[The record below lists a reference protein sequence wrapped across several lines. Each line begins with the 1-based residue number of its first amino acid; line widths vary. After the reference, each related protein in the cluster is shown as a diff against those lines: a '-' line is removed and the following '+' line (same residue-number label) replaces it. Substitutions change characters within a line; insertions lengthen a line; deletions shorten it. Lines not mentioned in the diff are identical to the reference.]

1 MSSGGQAGQRRA
13 DCIRTVLEM
22 EAAIR
27 EATEADF
34 EQILELFSQGDH
46 LHERAIPQVFTPTEG
61 PPRSLD
67 FLLGA
72 IRRKDNAL
80 LVAEER
86 GTASEGRVIGFLHA
100 LVGDVSDYPGWTE
113 RRYIYVS
120 NVVVNEDYRGRH
132 IGSLLMDAVER
143 WAVSIGVDKMELT
156 VYGFNDGAH
165 AMYHKR
171 GYTDLSHRMWKH
183 LDVRGENES

>member
-1 MSSGGQAGQRRA
+1 M
-13 DCIRTVLEM
+13 LEM

-27 EATEADF
+27 EATEADC

-86 GTASEGRVIGFLHA
+86 GTDSEGRVIGFLHA
-100 LVGDVSDYPGWTE
+100 LVGEVSDHLGWTE

-120 NVVVNEDYRGRH
+120 NVVVDEAYRGRH
-132 IGSLLMDAVER
+132 VGSLLMDAVER
-143 WAVSIGVDKMELT
+143 WAVSIGVYTMELT
-156 VYGFNDGAH
+156 VYDFNDGPRAL
-165 AMYHKR
+165 YRKR

-183 LDVRGENES
+183 LGELGENES